1 MSGPERKEVIFVFD
15 DNADMRTLVRLH
27 LQRAGYEVRAF
38 EDAVEGGRA
47 MLESPPDLLIIDYNM
62 PYLDGVKFLGAMRTD
77 PRVARVPAIM
87 LTSSTDA
94 HVEMAATDAGAALFL
109 TKPLRRDDLIQAV
122 ERVLSRKRGGGLLP
136 GGA

>member
-1 MSGPERKEVIFVFD
+1 MTEADRKEVIFVFD
-15 DNADMRTLVRLH
+15 DNADMRTLIRLH
-27 LQRAGYEVRAF
+27 LERAGYEVRVF

-47 MLESPPDLLIIDYNM
+47 MLESPPDLLISDYNM
-62 PYLDGVKFLGAMRTD
+62 PYLDGLKFLGAMRTD

-94 HVEMAATDAGAALFL
+94 HVEMRAADAGAALFL
-109 TKPLRRDDLIQAV
+109 TKPLRRDDLIRAV
-122 ERVLSRKRGGGLLP
+122 ERVLSKKRVGGLLP

>member
-1 MSGPERKEVIFVFD
+1 
-15 DNADMRTLVRLH
+15 
-27 LQRAGYEVRAF
+27 
-38 EDAVEGGRA
+38 
-47 MLESPPDLLIIDYNM
+47 LLISDYDM
-62 PYLDGVKFLGAMRTD
+62 PYLDGLKFLSAMRTD

-94 HVEMAATDAGAALFL
+94 HVEMGAADAGAAFFL

-122 ERVLSRKRGGGLLP
+122 ERVLSRKRIGGVLP